1 MSVQTAMGVRP
12 APLPDDA
19 FARAADAFDVARRK
33 TAVRER
39 YYRVAGRVVR
49 VRIAGEALAD
59 ELERSV
65 RHLRIES
72 TTETPIL
79 SVDAWHAVETGIDLP
94 STGLDSSLG
103 EYGIMTASDDRRFVA
118 EQRPHGMTWLDRH
131 AGRAIACVTSVK
143 RLHLDERARPFHR
156 TLSLCLADEGVQFI
170 HAGLTTWQ
178 GRGALFTGMGGSGKS
193 TTSICCL
200 LGGLGYLGDDFIGLE
215 QVADGAVRG
224 HSLYG
229 AALINLSHMRRFPA
243 LAAASVPG
251 NHAHEEKSIAWLG
264 NVAGARFESSTTIDA
279 IVLPKVRLE
288 SDDTTY
294 ERALPRESLLA
305 LAPSSVL
312 YLPAARPRAMDRLGA
327 LVESVPS
334 FRLLLGRDV
343 SRIAERVKE
352 LLSSLSG
359 AS

>member
-1 MSVQTAMGVRP
+1 MAVPPS
-12 APLPDDA
+12 PLPDDA
-19 FARAADAFDVARRK
+19 FARAADSFDVARTRTK
-33 TAVRER
+33 VQER

-49 VRIAGEALAD
+49 IRIAGTALAA
-59 ELERSV
+59 ELERSG
-65 RHLRIES
+65 RRLRVEP
-72 TTETPIL
+72 TAEPPVLT
-79 SVDAWHAVETGIDLP
+79 VDAWHAAETGVDLP
-94 STGLDSSLG
+94 GGDLDSSLG
-103 EYGIMTASDDRRFVA
+103 EYGIMTASNDRRFVA

-131 AGRAIACVTSVK
+131 TGRAISCVASMR

-156 TLSLCLADEGVQFI
+156 ALSLRLGDEGVQFI

-200 LGGLGYLGDDFIGLE
+200 LGGLGYLGDDFVGLE
-215 QVADGAVRG
+215 RVAERRFHG

-229 AALINLSHMRRFPA
+229 AALINLQHMRRFPA
-243 LAAASVPG
+243 LAAVSVAG
-251 NHAHEEKSIAWLG
+251 NHAHEEKSVAWLG
-264 NVAGARFESSTTIDA
+264 DVPGARFESTTTIDA
-279 IVLPKVRLE
+279 VVLPKVRLE
-288 SDDTTY
+288 SDDTTF
-294 ERALPRESLLA
+294 ERASPRESLLA

-343 SRIAERVKE
+343 SRIPQRVKD
-352 LLSSLSG
+352 LLSSLQDPV
-359 AS
+359 